1 MQMGVYIETGDTIDG
16 CKKKIFD
23 KYGKENV
30 TLIATKN
37 VEKSYFLGLFRKDAV
52 EITFLRNENA
62 ELKMRTKQLSKA
74 AISKIDELNTKEKRK
89 LLPLSQQVPPNGTNI
104 SPYTNEPIY
113 LQTDNANLQQ
123 EQADALAMLQAGMS
137 TLADRVGQLVTG
149 EVAYEKPTIKRLRSI
164 LEGNAFSPEYTR
176 EVLSFVSRR
185 ISLEQVNDFALIQK
199 FALER
204 IAQSIKTTTFEEL
217 PEGGNGKPLGLVFSL
232 VGPTGVGKTTT
243 VAKLCAYY
251 FLALAKK
258 YSKKISV
265 CAITIDNY
273 RIGGW
278 EQIDRYCRYMHIPLT
293 VVTSAEELSKAIDE
307 SKKNFDVV
315 LIDTTGRSPND
326 MPKINEMAEF
336 FSDVATKVRF
346 FLTLNAST
354 QYADI
359 DRIMK
364 AYADFPYCS
373 LVITKTDEA
382 SYFGGLISALD
393 KSNVPIAYMTTGQ
406 NVPSDIKYAD
416 KTFFLKK
423 LIGFDNI
430 DVFIQENLAQ
440 DVPEEINWK

>member
-1 MQMGVYIETGDTIDG
+1 MP
-16 CKKKIFD
+16 
-23 KYGKENV
+23 
-30 TLIATKN
+30 
-37 VEKSYFLGLFRKDAV
+37 S
-52 EITFLRNENA
+52 
-62 ELKMRTKQLSKA
+62 
-74 AISKIDELNTKEKRK
+74 
-89 LLPLSQQVPPNGTNI
+89 
-104 SPYTNEPIY
+104 
-113 LQTDNANLQQ
+113 
-123 EQADALAMLQAGMS
+123 
-137 TLADRVGQLVTG
+137 
-149 EVAYEKPTIKRLRSI
+149 
-164 LEGNAFSPEYTR
+164 
-176 EVLSFVSRR
+176 
-185 ISLEQVNDFALIQK
+185 
-199 FALER
+199 
-204 IAQSIKTTTFEEL
+204 QSIITEL
-217 PEGGNGKPLGLVFSL
+217 A
-232 VGPTGVGKTTT
+232 VGSKSTDI
-243 VAKLCAYY
+243 VAIC
-251 FLALAKK
+251 
-258 YSKKISV
+258 I
-265 CAITIDNY
+265 
-273 RIGGW
+273 
-278 EQIDRYCRYMHIPLT
+278 
-293 VVTSAEELSKAIDE
+293 VTSAEELSKAIDE